1 MIKVKIDQPA
11 PNVFYVED
19 GYTVSYADDVLEV
32 LNEDDETIAVF
43 RGWIYAM
50 PADEIEEEPEE
61 DVEEDPAEPEDLG
74 GIEVV
79 EADFLGPESALYV
92 HVNSHGDHGSLD
104 DETEAPAL

>member
-11 PNVFYVED
+11 PNIFYVED

-43 RGWIYAM
+43 RGWVYAM
-50 PADEIEEEPEE
+50 PADEVEEEAEE
-61 DVEEDPAEPEDLG
+61 GSAESETLG

-79 EADFLGPESALYV
+79 EADFLGPESASYV

-104 DETEAPAL
+104 DETEAPTS